1 MVLLITPQRHHEFSG
16 ILDDLYRLRCRVF
29 QDRLKWQVQTR
40 DGMER
45 DGFDALR
52 PVWLLL
58 VTAAGSI
65 GGCVRLLP
73 SLGPTML
80 GEVFS
85 DLLDGTAIPA
95 GEDIWES
102 SRFAVD
108 VAHDTA
114 GPAGLG
120 MATYELFAA
129 MVEFALARRLSAIMT
144 VTDVRIER
152 ILRRAQ
158 WPLQRL
164 GRARALGTTTA
175 VAGLLPISEEIL
187 ERLRAA
193 GRLRGPV
200 LWQPVWEAA
209 S

>member
-1 MVLLITPQRHHEFSG
+1 MVLLISPHRHHEFSG
-16 ILDDLYRLRCRVF
+16 ILDDIYRLRCRVF
-29 QDRLKWQVQTR
+29 RDRLNWQVHIQN
-40 DGMER
+40 GMER

-85 DLLDGTAIPA
+85 ELLDGSAVPA
-95 GEDIWES
+95 REDIWES

-108 VAHDTA
+108 LDRDTA
-114 GPAGLG
+114 GPSGLG
-120 MATYELFAA
+120 TATYELFAA
-129 MVEFALARRLSAIMT
+129 MVEFALAHKLSAIMT
-144 VTDVRIER
+144 VTDVRVER
-152 ILRRAQ
+152 ILRRAR

-164 GRARALGTTTA
+164 GGARPLGATTA
-175 VAGLLPISEEIL
+175 VAGLLPISEEVL
-187 ERLRAA
+187 RQLRAA
-193 GRLRGPV
+193 GRLCGPV
-200 LWQPVWEAA
+200 LWQPAWEAVR
-209 S
+209 